1 MTEST
6 QIFTQQIDPLIEN
19 TANHIFKQYTHF
31 EETSALEHGQWS
43 NTLWQA
49 LQDSGLTTVDL
60 PETLNGSGA
69 HPLDAFNVIR
79 LAGYHAAPVP
89 IADYYIAS
97 KIYQSIGAALPHDL
111 VTVAPPKHAQSIKVT
126 HTENHI
132 ILDGTLKRTPWARYA
147 STLLIPI
154 EIKNK
159 TCILFINTSDLK
171 CIEQYN
177 IAGEPN
183 DQLQFDHFEVAS
195 QQIKSCPLSCTQIEQ
210 IGALTRSAL
219 CWGALEKL
227 LALSVAHA
235 TERTQFGRPI
245 AKFQSIQQELAK
257 LAGEIASTAVTV
269 DHAIRA
275 FSESPEET
283 SYIAAAKIRASETA
297 GIAATIAHQI
307 HGAIGF
313 TNEHPLHHLS
323 RRLWAWR
330 DEYGSEAYWSTYL
343 GESLTQAPQPSLW
356 QWVTAQ

>member
-159 TCILFINTSDLK
+159 TCILKDDL
-171 CIEQYN
+171 
-177 IAGEPN
+177 
-183 DQLQFDHFEVAS
+183 QLLYFRSYKKPLFWYKFKLSKNGNKKLFLGLQSLDL
-195 QQIKSCPLSCTQIEQ
+195 CPPTILKY
-210 IGALTRSAL
+210 LL
-219 CWGALEKL
+219 HWLEKR
-227 LALSVAHA
+227 V
-235 TERTQFGRPI
+235 
-245 AKFQSIQQELAK
+245 
-257 LAGEIASTAVTV
+257 
-269 DHAIRA
+269 
-275 FSESPEET
+275 
-283 SYIAAAKIRASETA
+283 
-297 GIAATIAHQI
+297 
-307 HGAIGF
+307 
-313 TNEHPLHHLS
+313 N
-323 RRLWAWR
+323 
-330 DEYGSEAYWSTYL
+330 
-343 GESLTQAPQPSLW
+343 
-356 QWVTAQ
+356 